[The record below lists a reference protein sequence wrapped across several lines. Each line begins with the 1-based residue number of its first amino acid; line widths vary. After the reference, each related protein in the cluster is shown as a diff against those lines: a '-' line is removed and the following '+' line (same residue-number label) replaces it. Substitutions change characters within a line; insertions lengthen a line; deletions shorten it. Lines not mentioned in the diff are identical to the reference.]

1 MRRRAVSV
9 ILLSVFSSLAA
20 SAVLASSA
28 AASPA
33 WKLEGAELIG
43 TEMLIGG
50 TTEST
55 WTIPGLTTKCKGI
68 VYQMK
73 IQNKAGTGEGE
84 ITYFPMFKCSTNS
97 PVCTVKTIEA
107 QSLPWSAQ
115 LKTIGAT
122 HYLVIPTLKVG
133 IVYAGEECVLG
144 GVFVA
149 ITGSAGGRF
158 EAGTE
163 SFVFN
168 AASFSATGT
177 KLKALGSTVEWTTTL
192 SAEAF
197 GPHLGEA
204 LAIG

>member
-1 MRRRAVSV
+1 VSI

-20 SAVLASSA
+20 SAALASSA
-28 AASPA
+28 AASPV
-33 WKLEGAELIG
+33 WKFAGAELIG
-43 TEMLIGG
+43 AEMLIGG

-55 WTIPGLTTKCKGI
+55 WTIPGLTTKCKGL

-73 IQNKAGTGEGE
+73 IQNKGGTGEGE
-84 ITYFPMFKCSTNS
+84 ITYFPMFKCTTNS
-97 PVCTVKTIEA
+97 AVCTVKTIEA

-115 LKTIGAT
+115 LKTIATT
-122 HYLVIPTLKVG
+122 HYLVIPSLKVG
-133 IVYAGEECVLG
+133 IVYAGAECVLD

-149 ITGSAGGRF
+149 VTGSAGGRF
-158 EAGTE
+158 EAGAE

-177 KLKALGSTVEWTTTL
+177 SLKALGSKVEWTTTL

-197 GPHLGEA
+197 GPHLGEP
-204 LAIG
+204 LSIG